1 MNYVSSSSELGDQT
15 KLSES
20 KLYLKVILTREGS
33 CPGTLQQKYENTVTK
48 EGELDIV
55 KSKDATA
62 VALNNLLEVKPD
74 AVK

>member
-1 MNYVSSSSELGDQT
+1 MIRLSSRSLG
-15 KLSES
+15 S
-20 KLYLKVILTREGS
+20 YLKVFITREGS
-33 CPGTLQQKYENTVTK
+33 CPGTLQQKYENTLTK

-74 AVK
+74 AVE

>member
-20 KLYLKVILTREGS
+20 KLYLKVFITREGS
-33 CPGTLQQKYENTVTK
+33 CPGTLQQKYENTLTK

-74 AVK
+74 AVE